1 MESNKNEII
10 NILRMVYRRKGLF
23 CLVALL
29 ITTSVITYSYF
40 IPKKYQA
47 DSTVFIEKNVINS
60 LVKGLAITPD
70 MNDRVRVLKY
80 ALLSRELVARVLDDI
95 DSTPPLGN
103 ESQKQDFIS
112 ALQRRVKLSVKG
124 KGDLFII
131 SLIDGNPI
139 FARDFINSLV
149 RTYVEENLSAKR
161 EETYGANRFLDEQI
175 ALFKIKLDQSEDAI
189 IQFRRSQNVF
199 LGNDEQSKVA
209 DIKSYQSQIDQIDL
223 DITTLS
229 AKKQLLGKQLQT
241 IDPEISLFSEKRRK
255 DTIALLEER
264 LNGLLLTYTESYPE
278 VVRLKAEIEALR
290 IQKERGGDQI
300 APMEMQGVNPVY
312 QETLQNKLALEAEI
326 NSLKAKK
333 SKLQQMVQAREAAL
347 REVPEQRK
355 ELDRLIQERDSAR
368 KIYQELLLRLGQ
380 SEVSK
385 QMEIGD
391 KATTF
396 RIVDPA
402 ILPRVPV
409 SPNMLKMILLAIA
422 AGLGAAGGLV
432 MLLEKS
438 DASVKSVEDLK
449 PHGLLV
455 LAQIPSIV
463 DEQAVRRRKKRDRW
477 FYAAA
482 TGYGLLVFALLAYE
496 SLYRLKG

>member
-1 MESNKNEII
+1 MESNKNEIL

-23 CLVALL
+23 CLVVLL

-60 LVKGLAITPD
+60 LVKGLAFTPD
-70 MNDRVRVLKY
+70 MDDRIRVLKY
-80 ALLSRELVARVLDDI
+80 ALLSRELVDRAVEEVESSPVLATEAERQEFV
-95 DSTPPLGN
+95 ST
-103 ESQKQDFIS
+103 
-112 ALQRRVKLSVKG
+112 LQRRIQLSVKNKEG
-124 KGDLFII
+124 LFII
-131 SLIDGNPI
+131 SLTDNNPV
-139 FARDFINSLV
+139 FARDFVNTLV

-161 EETYGANRFLDEQI
+161 DETYGANRFLDEQI
-175 ALFKIKLDQSEDAI
+175 ALFKIKLEKTEDAI

-199 LGNDEQSKVA
+199 LGNDEQAKVA
-209 DIKSYQSQIDQIDL
+209 DLKSYQSQIVQLDL
-223 DITTLS
+223 DITTLL
-229 AKKQLLGKQLQT
+229 AKKQLLEKQLGT
-241 IDPEISLFSEKRRK
+241 IDPQIALFSEKRRQNS
-255 DTIALLEER
+255 IAMLEEK
-264 LNGLLLTYTESYPE
+264 LNRLLLTYTESYPE
-278 VVRLKAEIEALR
+278 VLRTKAEIEALR
-290 IQKERGGDQI
+290 IRREQGDEEES
-300 APMEMQGVNPVY
+300 PVEMQGVNPVY
-312 QETLQNKLALEAEI
+312 QETLQDKLALEAEI
-326 NSLKAKK
+326 SSLNAKK
-333 SKLQQMVQAREAAL
+333 SKLRQMVQAREKEL

-368 KIYQELLLRLGQ
+368 KIYEDLLLRLGQ

-438 DASVKSVEDLK
+438 DASVKSVDDLK

-463 DEQAVRRRKKRDRW
+463 DEQAVRRRKKRPLALCRSSQLW
-477 FYAAA
+477 AADIR
-482 TGYGLLVFALLAYE
+482 FA
-496 SLYRLKG
+496 GF